1 MSLRSYHYLQ
11 TILIGL
17 ILTTSVRG
25 STASPSPTPS
35 TRTVTFAWN
44 ASTSQE
50 AIGYKILWGTGSYNY
65 QQVRDEKNSLTTS
78 LTLFQSNEYYVDVAA
93 YSMIAISSL
102 SSEVVIKALSG
113 GWLMLT

>member
-50 AIGYKILWGTGSYNY
+50 AIGYKIFWGTGSYNY
-65 QQVRDEKNSLTTS
+65 QQVRDVKNSLTTS
-78 LTLFQSNEYYVDVAA
+78 LTLSQSNDYYVAVAA
-93 YSMIAISSL
+93 YSMTATSSL
-102 SSEVVIKALSG
+102 STEVVVKASSG
-113 GWLMLT
+113 GW